1 MQRLR
6 PARARATGVIGPGDA
21 LLFVAASAALALAPG
36 PDNVFVLTQSALH
49 GRRAG
54 LLVTLGLCTGLV
66 AHTAAVALGA
76 AAVLATSALAFT
88 ALKLVG
94 AAYLLYLA
102 FGAFRAGA
110 EPLPTGGAPRIDGWR
125 LYRRGV
131 VMNVTNPK
139 VAIFFLAFLPQF
151 TDPARG
157 GVAAQVMLYG
167 ALFIGSALAVFSSI
181 AWGAGL
187 IGGWLRRTPRAQIVM
202 NRVAGAV
209 FVALAIR
216 LASATR

>member
-1 MQRLR
+1 MIE
-6 PARARATGVIGPGDA
+6 TGDA
-21 LLFVAASAALALAPG
+21 LLFIAASVALALAPG

-76 AAVLATSALAFT
+76 AAVLATSALAFA
-88 ALKLVG
+88 ALKLAG

-102 FGAFRAGA
+102 VGAFRAGA
-110 EPLPTGGAPRIDGWR
+110 EPLPAGGTPARDAWR
-125 LYRRGV
+125 LYRRGI

-151 TDPARG
+151 TDPERG

-167 ALFIGSALAVFSSI
+167 ALFIASALAVFSAI

-187 IGGWLRRTPRAQIVM
+187 IGGWLRRTPRAQVIM

-216 LASATR
+216 LATATR

>member
-1 MQRLR
+1 M
-6 PARARATGVIGPGDA
+6 IGSADA
-21 LLFVAASAALALAPG
+21 LLFVAASVALALAPG

-110 EPLPTGGAPRIDGWR
+110 EPLPAGGAPRIDGWR

-187 IGGWLRRTPRAQIVM
+187 IGGWLRRTPRAQVIM